1 MHSMSPGAG
10 SCELCTNDGGELL
23 WRDASCRVVL
33 VDEAGYP
40 GYCRVIWQRHVAEMS
55 DLDPGERSHLMRVV
69 FEVEAGLRDWL
80 RPHKVNL
87 ASLGNL
93 VPHLHWHVIPRF
105 RDDPHFPNPIWGA
118 RARQPAARSSDLA
131 AGKRLLAARLA
142 KLAASQVA
150 GSKT

>member
-1 MHSMSPGAG
+1 MSPGAA

-40 GYCRVIWQRHVAEMS
+40 GYCRAIWQRHVAEMS
-55 DLDPGERSHLMRVV
+55 DLDPGERFHLMRVV
-69 FEVEAGLRDWL
+69 FEVEAGLREWL
-80 RPHKVNL
+80 RPDKVNL

-105 RDDPHFPNPIWGA
+105 RGDPHFPNPIWGA
-118 RARQPAARSSDLA
+118 RMRQPAPRSADLDA
-131 AGKRLLAARLA
+131 VKRLLAARLA
-142 KLAASQVA
+142 KLAASQVDA
-150 GSKT
+150 SKT

>member
-1 MHSMSPGAG
+1 
-10 SCELCTNDGGELL
+10 
-23 WRDASCRVVL
+23 
-33 VDEAGYP
+33 
-40 GYCRVIWQRHVAEMS
+40 
-55 DLDPGERSHLMRVV
+55 MRVV
-69 FEVEAGLRDWL
+69 FELEAGLRDWL

-118 RARQPAARSSDLA
+118 RLRQPAARSPDLA